1 MKHLKHT
8 LLAALT
14 MLAVSASAAGKAQA
28 NDYISFN
35 AGQFNALRTNQDQ
48 AFQYGAEYRF
58 SQVAYGVRPVIGAF
72 GTDESAGYVYAG
84 LNWDVA
90 IIPNQLYIIPNFA
103 VGAYR
108 EGNGKQLGGALE
120 FRSGIELA
128 YQFPNQMQVG
138 IALNHL
144 SNASLY
150 DRNPGVETVLATYSI
165 PVSTLRSWSGF

>member
-8 LLAALT
+8 LLATLS
-14 MLAVSASAAGKAQA
+14 MLAVSAAVAGSATAG
-28 NDYISFN
+28 DYLSFN

-48 AFQYGAEYRF
+48 DFQFGAEYRF
-58 SQVAYGVRPVIGAF
+58 SEVGYGLRPIVGAF
-72 GTDESAGYVYAG
+72 GTDENAAYVYAG

-103 VGAYR
+103 VGAYK
-108 EGNGKQLGGALE
+108 EGDGKQLGGALE

-150 DRNPGVETVLATYSI
+150 DRNPGVETVMATYSI